1 VRVTRISIA
10 LEQRLGDN
18 DYGSERAQVEYT
30 AELGAEDDAVDC
42 TQKLLWHARVQ
53 LFHELSNSRTL
64 AIRRKANPPARLCA
78 ECKQPLGDEDDYRH
92 PACEEAMLERRK
104 QQEEERRAK
113 YEEERKEREAEYQRQ
128 RELAGVGAST
138 DDNADDEPDDD
149 EDLPL

>member
-1 VRVTRISIA
+1 MRVTRVSVA

-18 DYGSERAQVEYT
+18 DYGSERAQVEYS
-30 AELGAEDDAVDC
+30 AELGADDDVIDC
-42 TQKLLWHARVQ
+42 TTELLKLARAH
-53 LFHELSNSRTL
+53 LFHDLSNSRTL

-113 YEEERKEREAEYQRQ
+113 YETDRKEREAEYQRQ
-128 RELAGVGAST
+128 RELAGVGAAT
-138 DDNADDEPDDD
+138 DDDD
-149 EDLPL
+149 EDEPL